1 MTNYLNKVKKIIEDK
16 TGLDPSE
23 ISLESYFEEDLN
35 ISEMELLEILEE
47 IEELFNLDLTSEKEN
62 IETVGDL
69 IELLEEHLD

>member
-35 ISEMELLEILEE
+35 ISAMELLEILEE

>member
-1 MTNYLNKVKKIIEDK
+1 MTSYLNKVKKIIEDK

>member
-1 MTNYLNKVKKIIEDK
+1 MINYLNKVKKIIEDK